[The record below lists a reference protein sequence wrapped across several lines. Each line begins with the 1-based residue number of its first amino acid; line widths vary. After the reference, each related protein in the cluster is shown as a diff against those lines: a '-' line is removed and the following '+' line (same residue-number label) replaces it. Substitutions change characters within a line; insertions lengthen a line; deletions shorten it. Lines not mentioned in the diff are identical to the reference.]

1 MERRSLAIAPQAYK
15 LFPPPAR
22 PDAIVR
28 QALVD
33 RLAGIGAPPVAVLQG
48 PAGSGKS
55 TTMQQ
60 VHGVLSARQW
70 ATAWLVLDDADNDP
84 QRFEVQLH
92 ALLVGAQQGNA
103 PSMAPRA
110 AGVGLVEWALSAL
123 EGGARRSALFFDDF
137 HSLHEPS
144 LLQFF
149 RDLLQRLPAGVRIF
163 IGSRSLPEV
172 GLANLMVAGRV
183 TVLRAQDLRFSS
195 EESHAFFAHRDAPAM
210 ADDELALIYER
221 TEGWPAGLQLFRL
234 TLASPVVRDALDE
247 LALHGPR
254 ELAEYLSDNVVSMQ
268 QPEVRDFLL
277 RTCVLRRLS
286 GPLCDTLLT
295 RSGSHVILRQLE
307 HDGLFLSALDASG
320 TWFRYHGLFAAHLR
334 DGLARMDP
342 EAAVQLH
349 TLAARWHFEQGAL
362 EEAVYH
368 ATEACDMP
376 LAVKALNAWSTQLIT
391 TAELV
396 TTAHWY
402 DRVARVA
409 MDDVARHP
417 DLMIKTAWALT
428 FLRRSAQLGPLLH
441 MLEPL
446 RGSGSI
452 AQTSNPSVV
461 LSMAALFQD
470 DLPGAATLVEDL
482 PELQAPAASGFAA
495 FELGAAANL
504 LAFHCLSGADAEAA
518 HQLLVLAHS
527 HNARADAA
535 FSAGYTLAVE
545 VLARLRDAQPRQA
558 LRDLAAAPAWRARP
572 GGTMSSAVIA
582 ASQMWAAYEVD
593 ALDEV
598 ERLGEQFGDQIA
610 SGVVPDFIAV
620 AMLSLARTHAVR
632 GRGDAAQATL
642 DALDRIAFDSGWP
655 RVARL
660 VEWERVRLALHDGQA
675 GRASAIARRIPASAQ
690 PSPEGWLAM
699 SELTG
704 GQVFGAIR
712 LALHTGEPET
722 AARMLQAIEPLCAAR
737 PLLLIKSLVLKALVL
752 EQRDQGGAAQ
762 RALLKALEIAT
773 PGECLRAFLD
783 EGPRMRPLLERLA
796 RALPPAG
803 DGAAGVAT
811 HGFTLRVLRAAGIA
825 AGQEA
830 HAPSPAQGDSLSER
844 ELHVLRLLCAGA
856 SNRDLALQLA
866 ISENTVKFHLKN
878 LYGKLGVSSRVQAIR
893 AARELQK
900 I

>member
-1 MERRSLAIAPQAYK
+1 M
-15 LFPPPAR
+15 
-22 PDAIVR
+22 R
-28 QALVD
+28 QALIEQLV
-33 RLAGIGAPPVAVLQG
+33 GVGAPTIAVLQG

-55 TTMQQ
+55 TTLQQ
-60 VHGVLSARQW
+60 IHDALGAQQW

-84 QRFEVQLH
+84 QRFETQLH
-92 ALLVGAQQGNA
+92 AMLGATHRGDVA
-103 PSMAPRA
+103 LAPRD
-110 AGVGLVEWALSAL
+110 AGMSLVDWALTVLGSSNH
-123 EGGARRSALFFDDF
+123 RVALFLDDF
-137 HSLHEPS
+137 HTLHDS
-144 LLQFF
+144 ALLQFF
-149 RDLLQRLPAGVRIF
+149 RELLQRLPARVRVF
-163 IGSRSLPEV
+163 IGSRVVPEV
-172 GLANLMVAGRV
+172 GLASLMVAGKV
-183 TVLRAQDLRFSS
+183 TVLRAQELRFSQQ
-195 EESHAFFAHRDAPAM
+195 EAKDFFTQDAAS
-210 ADDELALIYER
+210 AVAGIDLDHIYAR

-234 TLASPVVRDALDE
+234 TLANPLVRENLNE
-247 LALHGPR
+247 LTLHGPR

-277 RTCVLRRLS
+277 RTSVLRRLS
-286 GPLCDTLLT
+286 GPLCDAVLA
-295 RSGSHVILRQLE
+295 RSGSHAMLRRLE
-307 HDGLFLSALDASG
+307 HDGLFLSTLDASG
-320 TWFRYHGLFAAHLR
+320 TWFRYHGLFATHLR
-334 DGLARMDP
+334 DGLARTDP
-342 EAAVQLH
+342 EAAIQVH
-349 TLAARWHFEQGAL
+349 TLVARWHLEHGAL
-362 EEAVYH
+362 EEAVHH
-368 ATEACDMP
+368 ATEARDMP
-376 LAVKALNAWSTQLIT
+376 LAVQALNSWSTQLIT
-391 TAELV
+391 AGELV
-396 TTAHWY
+396 TAANWY
-402 DRVARVA
+402 ERIASAA
-409 MDDVARHP
+409 MGEVTHHP

-482 PELQAPAASGFAA
+482 PELQAPASGFAA

-572 GGTMSSAVIA
+572 AGTMASAVIA

-632 GRGDAAQATL
+632 GRGDAAQARL
-642 DALDRIAFDSGWP
+642 DSLNRIAFDSGWP
-655 RVARL
+655 RLARL
-660 VEWERVRLALHDGQA
+660 VEWERVRLALLGGQMA
-675 GRASAIARRIPASAQ
+675 RASAIARRIPASAQ

-712 LALHTGEPET
+712 LALHTGDPET
-722 AARMLQAIEPLCAAR
+722 TARMLQAIEPLCAAR

-811 HGFTLRVLRAAGIA
+811 HAFTLRVLCAAGVA

-830 HAPSPAQGDSLSER
+830 HEPSPARGDSLSER